1 MTLLDW
7 FSAVL
12 TFEHTLLGQLIT
24 IPLAAI
30 LTGYII
36 ALYLIRH
43 PKGETR

>member
-24 IPLAAI
+24 IPLTAI

-36 ALYLIRH
+36 ALYLHRST
-43 PKGETR
+43 KGKTR